1 MTLPGAHSPTYILP
15 RSALGLLKFL
25 LFWRTPKTNY
35 IRAWGPTCGKLSNSV
50 LSRAMLQPL
59 LWAAGTRPCLP
70 PDLWWAPL
78 HWLESLQAGCT
89 PECCASV
96 PVSYCPYPHSLET
109 MTSRLSRAA
118 VLAKA
123 VSSTG
128 WLGTMRRASAAS
140 TKQRAFSVGLLQ
152 QHFQPA
158 CICTLLF
165 ECLQVAMDN
174 QRLLDCLTEQ
184 NPTIVC
190 MMVRPSV
197 FGVLVRVLI

>member
-1 MTLPGAHSPTYILP
+1 MESTTSWENSGLSLVGQEQTVAEAGSCSVPCKQGAQT
-15 RSALGLLKFL
+15 ALCS
-25 LFWRTPKTNY
+25 
-35 IRAWGPTCGKLSNSV
+35 I
-50 LSRAMLQPL
+50 QP
-59 LWAAGTRPCLP
+59 
-70 PDLWWAPL
+70 
-78 HWLESLQAGCT
+78 
-89 PECCASV
+89 CCAWVTS
-96 PVSYCPYPHSLET
+96 STLKYNHLPYLSSLGVKACFAT
-109 MTSRLSRAA
+109 FVYLYFRPFSITQGNDCSFSFAKLSRAA

-197 FGVLVRVLI
+197 FGVLVRVLIWQDLPANWLSQTWVF